1 MHQRG
6 GIELAVFEAFG
17 EVLVEA
23 LSFGLGLAELVF
35 VRGLAVLLVN
45 GLSFVHTV
53 IYDAHNQDTENKRF
67 IVELDSETIKIWS
80 SENYFQ
86 AVPKL
91 FTNEPLDPY
100 LTLNPSLTYHFM
112 RPTTSDRPETLPRLS

>member
-1 MHQRG
+1 MGCVLKKIRTKHASKD

-17 EVLVEA
+17 VVLVEA
-23 LSFGLGLAELVF
+23 LSFGLEVVELVF

-53 IYDAHNQDTENKRF
+53 IYDAYKQTHNQDTENKRF
-67 IVELDSETIKIWS
+67 IVELNSKTIKIWS

-91 FTNEPLDPY
+91 
-100 LTLNPSLTYHFM
+100 S
-112 RPTTSDRPETLPRLS
+112 